1 MKNKILLKVEATNFK
16 TPDDEMSYGYFVIRY
31 EHTFLRNISTNEQ
44 IKDSY
49 QIKDLESY
57 YKIFEEHITICVG
70 LLALINNFNNNF
82 INFAVE
88 KFV

>member
-1 MKNKILLKVEATNFK
+1 
-16 TPDDEMSYGYFVIRY
+16 MSYGYFVIRY

-57 YKIFEEHITICVG
+57 YKIVEEHITICVG